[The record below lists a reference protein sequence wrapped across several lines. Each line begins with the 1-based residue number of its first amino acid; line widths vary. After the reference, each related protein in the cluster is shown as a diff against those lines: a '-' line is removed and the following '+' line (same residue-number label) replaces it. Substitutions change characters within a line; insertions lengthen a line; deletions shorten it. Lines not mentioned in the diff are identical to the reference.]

1 MIAKSSFLFLSS
13 FVLLLLVSCSD
24 DPEVTE
30 SEASTEAKTVVEQST
45 WSSIVD
51 DKWQTVHDL
60 TELVYPQSRDPAIV
74 WGEIISSEKHNLEKR
89 LQQAVDTGKITQE
102 KADETLRLFNDY
114 QWVKEDMADGEADSS
129 TPEWMNGYAY
139 TFKVPTGYTEN
150 TRDYPVVIYLHGGQA
165 TYPGQSNVFMD
176 QFYMPDENPY
186 ILVAPA
192 KTEWDWDADKI
203 VDVIEDFSA
212 NLRVNRNRIYLT
224 GISMGGRGT
233 YIVAAAMPDVFAGL
247 MPLSSH
253 HAPYSYVHLAPLV
266 AHLPIWT
273 SHGDQDSISSYDM
286 AVEMVRELE
295 KRQADVTFHT
305 VVGGDHEGW
314 DTIYGNPKVIDWLLL
329 QQKDS
334 STAVTAST
342 TAPNNGT
349 CILAGGEIVQDG
361 WSGKDTGSNSCNQC
375 RCMNSGL
382 ACTKMACHQK

>member
-1 MIAKSSFLFLSS
+1 MIAKSSSRFLFP

-24 DPEVTE
+24 ALEVTE
-30 SEASTEAKTVVEQST
+30 PETATEMETVVDQST

-51 DKWQTVHDL
+51 DQWLAVHDL
-60 TELVYPQSRDPAIV
+60 MELVYPQSKDPAIV

-89 LQQAVDTGKITQE
+89 LQQAVHAGKITQE

-114 QWVKEDMADGEADSS
+114 QWTREDMDEGETDMSI
-129 TPEWMNGYAY
+129 PEWMNGYAY

-150 TRDYPVVIYLHGGQA
+150 ARDYPVVIYLHGGQT

-176 QFYMPDENPY
+176 QFYMPDGDPY

-203 VDVIEDFSA
+203 VDVIEDFST

-233 YIVAAAMPDVFAGL
+233 YVVAAAIPDVFAAL

-253 HAPYSYVHLAPLV
+253 HAPYSYVQLAPLV

-286 AVEMVRELE
+286 AEEMVRELE

-314 DTIYGNPKVIDWLLL
+314 DTIYGNPKVIHWLLS
-329 QQKDS
+329 QRKVS
-334 STAVTAST
+334 SASVT
-342 TAPNNGT
+342 TATPVTNNGT
-349 CILAGGEIVQDG
+349 CVLTGGEMVQDG

-375 RCMNSGL
+375 RCMKGGL